1 LRYSALLFLEGN
13 PGLTAELPAAWAALY
28 LAVNSCIVSRAALA
42 DVPQSRALRRQIEAQ
57 AVEISSYAVGL
68 ASAWHCSVSCT
79 VL

>member
-42 DVPQSRALRRQIEAQ
+42 DVPQSRLFDEMLKLLQT
-57 AVEISSYAVGL
+57 G
-68 ASAWHCSVSCT
+68 
-79 VL
+79 